1 MSAPHDARNVA
12 NAFIER
18 AKEEDKPLTPLQ
30 IQKLI
35 YFANAWMLVEHDRPL
50 IDEEFEVWKYGPV
63 IPSVYY
69 SLSRF
74 RGDPVREPIPL
85 HHDQE
90 RDFDDKE
97 QDVINR
103 VFHFYGRMSGP
114 QLSFMTHLPE
124 TPWAQARKRGMRFIS
139 NDLVRKYY
147 TDLLESQRGRQG

>member
-18 AKEEDKPLTPLQ
+18 AQEEHKPLTPLQ

-63 IPSVYY
+63 VPSVYY

-74 RGDPVREPIPL
+74 GGGPVTERIPL
-85 HHDQE
+85 HEGQQRE
-90 RDFDDKE
+90 FDEEEK
-97 QDVINR
+97 DVINR
-103 VFHFYGRMSGP
+103 VLHFYGRMTGP
-114 QLSFMTHLPE
+114 QLSSITHLPN
-124 TPWAQARKRGMRFIS
+124 TPWAQAKGKGMISIS
-139 NDLVRKYY
+139 NDLVHKYY
-147 TDLLESQRGRQG
+147 LDLLEKHRGQQ